1 MEFTPDAT
9 VNKLTLLFVMDKMEI
24 PLTENSIID
33 ICTSRNAWLTY
44 MECKEILWQLLEVGF
59 LYDTSADI
67 VATATNE
74 EKEEARYGITMDGRN
89 ALSHF
94 FMRIP
99 QSLREQITQFV
110 KENRMSFKR
119 SQEYVSDYY
128 KNPDGSHTVVL
139 KIKEPLIPQ
148 PLLELKLK
156 TPNRHSAIV
165 ACKKWKDKA
174 PNVFEYLYDSILD
187 N

>member
-9 VNKLTLLFVMDKMEI
+9 INKLTLLFVLDKMEI

-33 ICTSRNAWLTY
+33 ICTSRNSWLTY
-44 MECKEILWQLLEVGF
+44 MECKEILWQLIEVGF
-59 LYDTSADI
+59 VYN
-67 VATATNE
+67 TNNESE
-74 EKEEARYGITMDGRN
+74 EGRFGITVDGRN
-89 ALSHF
+89 CLSHF
-94 FMRIP
+94 FLRIP
-99 QSLREQITQFV
+99 QSLREQIAIFT
-110 KENRMSFKR
+110 KENRMNFKR

-139 KIKEPLIPQ
+139 KIKEPLISQ
-148 PLLELKLK
+148 PLLEIKLK
-156 TPNRHSAIV
+156 APSRHAAIL

-174 PNVFEYLYDSILD
+174 PNVFEYLYDSVID

>member
-9 VNKLTLLFVMDKMEI
+9 VNKLTLLFILDKMEI

-33 ICTSRNAWLTY
+33 ICTSRNNWLNY
-44 MECKEILWQLLEVGF
+44 MECKEILWQLMEVGF
-59 LYDTSADI
+59 IYNTD
-67 VATATNE
+67 NE
-74 EKEEARYGITMDGRN
+74 SDEKRYSITVDGRN

-94 FMRIP
+94 YLRIP

-110 KENRMSFKR
+110 KDNRMVFKR
-119 SQEYVSDYY
+119 SQEYVSDYS
-128 KNPDGSHTVVL
+128 KNPDGSHTVTL
-139 KIKEPLIPQ
+139 KIKEPLISQ
-148 PLLELKLK
+148 PLLEIKLK
-156 TPNRHSAIV
+156 VPSRHSAII

-174 PNVFEYLYDSILD
+174 PNMFEYLYDSVID

>member
-9 VNKLTLLFVMDKMEI
+9 VNKLTLLFVLDKMEI

-33 ICTSRNAWLTY
+33 ICTSRNNWLTY

-59 LYDTSADI
+59 IFS
-67 VATATNE
+67 TNSDQDE
-74 EKEEARYGITMDGRN
+74 EIRYGITMDGRN
-89 ALSHF
+89 CLSHF
-94 FMRIP
+94 FLRIP
-99 QSLREQITQFV
+99 QSLREMITQFV

-148 PLLELKLK
+148 PLLEIKLK
-156 TPNRHSAIV
+156 APNRHAAIV

-174 PNVFEYLYDSILD
+174 PNVFEYLYDSVID